1 MEAAGPQAP
10 GPRTL
15 SLTGPWAVQVSD
27 SGCNPREGSFW
38 VALGQGIPSE
48 PVCSPVRSGWEVHR
62 CQQVSMETAWK
73 ALAQCPAHSKC

>member
-15 SLTGPWAVQVSD
+15 SLTGPWTVQVSD

-38 VALGQGIPSE
+38 VALGQGILSE
-48 PVCSPVRSGWEVHR
+48 PCLLTCKVRMGSVPMSAGQYGD
-62 CQQVSMETAWK
+62 CMESTSTVPGT
-73 ALAQCPAHSKC
+73 Q